1 MILETVY
8 GLGRLAFGAGMIAA
22 PDRLGG
28 VLMGAGAREP
38 TVRTTLRFYGTRDV
52 VLGLGTLRAASAREG
67 VDGWVAAGIASDL
80 LDAVIQMI
88 EWDVIPPDQRV
99 PGILAAVGG
108 AIAGIALL
116 ARRPARLS

>member
-22 PDRLGG
+22 PDRLGDL
-28 VLMGAGAREP
+28 LMGAGARQP

-67 VDGWVAAGIASDL
+67 VGGWVAAGVASDV
-80 LDAVIQMI
+80 LDTAIQLI
-88 EWDVIPPDQRV
+88 EWDEIPPDKRV
-99 PGILAAVGG
+99 PGILAALGG
-108 AIAGIALL
+108 AAAGIALL
-116 ARRPARLS
+116 ARGR